1 MPLSNCFWSR
11 DWHDPN
17 IPQWSQVVCI
27 QSKPRLVMS
36 LILSSIWLVSWPS
49 HYWSMKILMAQSEDH
64 YRVSPQS
71 FFTWSEIFRLIAT
84 LITTSQPSSLLP
96 PTGGRPQQM
105 FPLDMQHTRPSVKG
119 NLDQSFM
126 KKVCCPFCIEETYG
140 VPHTT
145 HYTHKLAVCFNFTTV
160 LSAIK
165 CMELNNTSQGRRH
178 ITMVIGAIW
187 VRPFA
192 EG

>member
-1 MPLSNCFWSR
+1 MIHTPGVA
-11 DWHDPN
+11 H
-17 IPQWSQVVCI
+17 VVCI
-27 QSKPRLVMS
+27 QSRAAGLAMVMS
-36 LILSSIWLVSWPS
+36 LILAGVWLVSLTTITIS
-49 HYWSMKILMAQSEDH
+49 QWSYPIAIDVTGRGEDH

-145 HYTHKLAVCFNFTTV
+145 RHTHKLPVCFNFTTV

>member
-1 MPLSNCFWSR
+1 MIHTPGVA
-11 DWHDPN
+11 H
-17 IPQWSQVVCI
+17 VVCI
-27 QSKPRLVMS
+27 QSRAAGLAMVMS
-36 LILSSIWLVSWPS
+36 LILAGVWLVSLTTLLLANEA
-49 HYWSMKILMAQSEDH
+49 ILFLLMLLGEDH

-126 KKVCCPFCIEETYG
+126 KKVCCPFRIEETYG

-145 HYTHKLAVCFNFTTV
+145 HHTHKLAVCFNFTTV
-160 LSAIK
+160 LSLIK
-165 CMELNNTSQGRRH
+165 CMELNNTSHGRRYNYGH
-178 ITMVIGAIW
+178 WSHLGEAICW
-187 VRPFA
+187 
-192 EG
+192 GIML